1 MHQTRRGAGVQALV
15 RNDGPGQAPEVAV
28 EIDQSGRIRDAEGD
42 FEHLF
47 GYRADEV
54 LGQPIAFLLPELE
67 RIPPFRGHDTNPRLS
82 FLCHCGKTFRAVGR
96 DGLAFDA
103 ELFCNRVEA
112 GGEDLLSILIRWTD
126 SRHALGE
133 GAYAGPDRRSVPRLV
148 HSR

>member
-1 MHQTRRGAGVQALV
+1 MHQIRRGSGVQALV
-15 RNDGPGQAPEVAV
+15 RDDGPGHAPEVAV
-28 EIDQSGRIRDAEGD
+28 EIDQSGHIREAAGD
-42 FEHLF
+42 IEQLF
-47 GYRADEV
+47 GYRTDEV
-54 LGQPIAFLLPELE
+54 IGQPIVFLLPELE

-96 DGLAFDA
+96 DGQSFNA
-103 ELFCNRVEA
+103 ELFCNRVESR
-112 GGEDLLSILIRWTD
+112 GEDLLSILIRWTD